1 MGGGTCTS
9 EGNYKMSE
17 VITKQKILIADDSEM
32 NRELLAAILEEEY
45 DIIQVNDG
53 VQAVDCLQRQ
63 AEEISLLL
71 LDIVMPHMDG
81 FEVLSYMNKEHWI
94 DAIPVVI
101 ISSENSPI
109 YIKRG
114 YDLGATDFIG
124 KPFDA
129 NMVLRRSA
137 NAILLGAKQRRM
149 TSIVSNQIYE
159 REKSSKLMI
168 NILSHI
174 VEFRNGE
181 SGLHV
186 LHIQTITE
194 MLLRQLVQKE
204 NNRYALS
211 KEQIRMITTASALH
225 DIGKISIPDEILNK
239 PGRLTA
245 EEFAVIKGHSMA
257 GANMLSE
264 LPLDQ
269 KFVFKQK
276 TAYEICRW
284 HHERYDGGGYPDGL
298 KGEEIPVSAQVVALA
313 DVYDAL
319 TSERCYKDAYSHE
332 KAIEMIL
339 AGQCGAFNPLML
351 ECLLD
356 ISSSLKKKM
365 GYKSKER
372 YEQTDLSDIAS
383 RFHDFEM
390 DSSEKIVQQL
400 EFERMRYNFLAEGS
414 RNIVFTYTISPPLLT
429 FNQAGCKRS
438 GITEPSFS
446 PLQSGVLKDLVEEQS
461 LKRLI
466 RKITQATRETPDVT
480 SNLLLTDGKN
490 PCHYRCQCRVIW
502 TDGAEKGYT
511 GVVGKLTDITDDYMV
526 MENVREEGLKV
537 LEKDRSAEFSG
548 FYDRFKKCGFSTD
561 GTEAWLLLQYLQIPY
576 DLVRYV
582 DPITN
587 KVIHIEKDGKMWES
601 ETACSD
607 IWNCLEKCSNCI
619 SRLSMQTRKR
629 MTKLEVAGDDP
640 YQVVSMYVEIDGKPC
655 CLEMASR
662 LDGDF
667 MPDGYSRDEIL
678 SSVRIHKEKVYI
690 DPVTGVY
697 NKRYYV
703 EKLSKMDNA
712 AALMFA
718 DIKNF
723 KRINENFGHQAGD
736 DVLRQVAG
744 VLRDVAAGKGDVLR
758 YSGDDFVTV
767 FFKVTEEELSEIQ
780 KEMCRRVE
788 ALRFPELPGVQL
800 KLVTAGTS
808 IPGRVEEML
817 EQVRI

>member
-45 DIIQVNDG
+45 DIIQANDG
-53 VQAVDCLQRQ
+53 VQAVDCLQRH

-94 DAIPVVI
+94 DSIPVVI

-114 YDLGATDFIG
+114 YDLGATDFIE

-269 KFVFKQK
+269 KEEPLVK

-298 KGEEIPVSAQVVALA
+298 KGDEIPIAAQVVALA

-319 TSERCYKDAYSHE
+319 RSSRVYKPPYSHE
-332 KAIEMIL
+332 KTIHMIMN
-339 AGQCGAFNPLML
+339 GECGVFNPILL
-351 ECLLD
+351 ECLSELSD
-356 ISSSLKKKM
+356 ALEEAVKVNSGSTISEEKM
-365 GYKSKER
+365 IQAIEQQFEKGGIDFSDRTLRLLERERMKYRFFANISQEIQFEYTKVPEMLTLSEWSAEYLRLPEIIMNPKEAVWGTEIFQKEDFEQLLQVLEEEEWEKNVFEGDYMLSINGRKRWNRVIAKSIWSEEEPREFVGAIGKIVDVHEEKER
-372 YEQTDLSDIAS
+372 MKYLKVASEHDLLTGLLNHKTAKRKIKDILTQDEELKYILILLDLDSFKQANDQYGHLFGDEVLKYVADTLSKSVRGMDLVARMGGDEFLLFMPYKDETQLPVDRIFRTLDSDFKG
-383 RFHDFEM
+383 FHVSVSMGVAKANECGRDYDKLFHM
-390 DSSEKIVQQL
+390 ADVALYQVKKNGKHGYCFYDKSSETMKSV
-400 EFERMRYNFLAEGS
+400 
-414 RNIVFTYTISPPLLT
+414 LT
-429 FNQAGCKRS
+429 FG
-438 GITEPSFS
+438 
-446 PLQSGVLKDLVEEQS
+446 
-461 LKRLI
+461 
-466 RKITQATRETPDVT
+466 
-480 SNLLLTDGKN
+480 
-490 PCHYRCQCRVIW
+490 
-502 TDGAEKGYT
+502 
-511 GVVGKLTDITDDYMV
+511 
-526 MENVREEGLKV
+526 REE
-537 LEKDRSAEFSG
+537 E
-548 FYDRFKKCGFSTD
+548 
-561 GTEAWLLLQYLQIPY
+561 P
-576 DLVRYV
+576 
-582 DPITN
+582 
-587 KVIHIEKDGKMWES
+587 
-601 ETACSD
+601 
-607 IWNCLEKCSNCI
+607 
-619 SRLSMQTRKR
+619 
-629 MTKLEVAGDDP
+629 
-640 YQVVSMYVEIDGKPC
+640 
-655 CLEMASR
+655 
-662 LDGDF
+662 
-667 MPDGYSRDEIL
+667 
-678 SSVRIHKEKVYI
+678 
-690 DPVTGVY
+690 
-697 NKRYYV
+697 
-703 EKLSKMDNA
+703 
-712 AALMFA
+712 
-718 DIKNF
+718 
-723 KRINENFGHQAGD
+723 
-736 DVLRQVAG
+736 
-744 VLRDVAAGKGDVLR
+744 AGK
-758 YSGDDFVTV
+758 
-767 FFKVTEEELSEIQ
+767 EN
-780 KEMCRRVE
+780 
-788 ALRFPELPGVQL
+788 
-800 KLVTAGTS
+800 
-808 IPGRVEEML
+808 
-817 EQVRI
+817 